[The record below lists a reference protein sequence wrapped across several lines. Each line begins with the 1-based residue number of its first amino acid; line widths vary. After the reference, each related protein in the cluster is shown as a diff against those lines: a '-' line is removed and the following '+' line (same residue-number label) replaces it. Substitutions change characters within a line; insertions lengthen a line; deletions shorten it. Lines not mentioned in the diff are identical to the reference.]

1 MLGNPIFV
9 HACWLTMILF
19 AMNSS
24 NSTLQTQNQAV
35 PPNDSKTVHITDAA
49 PDKITPEPPIDT
61 PKRNN
66 HFQLDTSTN
75 QAESRAVTS
84 ASSTE
89 NMMQQQKL
97 KLQQLVADSKLHY
110 IGVYESSAQE
120 YSNEEQRSRK
130 AECESSQSS
139 HDCWEYAYRAK
150 KEVDNTVTVHINS
163 QNNVSLIL
171 SSYDS
176 VKWIITGNTQRVKFI
191 YLTGYHASDVSIP
204 SISSKK
210 LYASFYDSSAC
221 SYCLSSNLEYFYGY
235 QLDGKINNKVADYF
249 GKPIDLFQ
257 GQYKAKQFYVN

>member
-1 MLGNPIFV
+1 MLGHPIFV
-9 HACWLTMILF
+9 HACWLSMILF
-19 AMNSS
+19 AMNSP
-24 NSTLQTQNQAV
+24 NTTLQTQNQAV
-35 PPNDSKTVHITDAA
+35 PHNDSKTAHIIEAA
-49 PDKITPEPPIDT
+49 PAEITPEPPIDT
-61 PKRNN
+61 PQRN
-66 HFQLDTSTN
+66 HQFQVMNTN

-89 NMMQQQKL
+89 NMMQQQKI
-97 KLQQLVADSKLHY
+97 KFQQLVADSKLHY

-130 AECESSQSS
+130 AECESSQLS

-150 KEVDNTVTVHINS
+150 KEVAETVTVHINS

-176 VKWIITGNTQRVKFI
+176 VKWIITGNTQRVQFI

-204 SISSKK
+204 SVSSKK
-210 LYASFYDSSAC
+210 LYASFYDSSTC

-235 QLDGKINNKVADYF
+235 QLDGKINNKVVDYF